1 MDLKPAVKKPARP
14 AAKIRAK
21 LAAAPKSHRT
31 AAAMLLLLGAAA
43 AWHPQARADDAP
55 PPAAGT
61 ASHVDAD
68 AAAQIAGQ
76 VCSNCHGPGGLSQS
90 PLFPRLA
97 GQQALYLA
105 AQIRAFQSK
114 TRSDPEA
121 HSYMWGMA
129 TLISGPMV
137 DALAQ
142 YYAGQAPAPGTPGNA
157 ALIAKGQKLF
167 EQGVPERGIA
177 ACASCHG
184 ADAAGRSIFPR
195 LAGQHA
201 AYLTRQL
208 EVIQKRLR
216 DSPIMHGIVK
226 DLKPDEMKAVA
237 EYLQSK

>member
-1 MDLKPAVKKPARP
+1 MPIELKPRKSANPAE
-14 AAKIRAK
+14 KIRAK
-21 LAAAPKSHRT
+21 LAALPKNRR
-31 AAAMLLLLGAAA
+31 AAASMLLLLGAAA
-43 AWHPQARADDAP
+43 AYHPQLRADDAP
-55 PPAAGT
+55 AAAPAVSSA
-61 ASHVDAD
+61 DAD
-68 AAAQIAGQ
+68 AATQVAGQ

-97 GQQALYLA
+97 GQQPLYLA
-105 AQIRAFQSK
+105 AQIRAFQTK

-121 HSYMWGMA
+121 HNYMWGMA
-129 TLISGPMV
+129 TLISEPMV

-142 YYAGQAPAPGTPGNA
+142 YYSRQAPAPGTPGDA

-184 ADAAGRSIFPR
+184 PDAAGRSIFPR

-201 AYLTRQL
+201 AYLRRQL
-208 EVIQKRLR
+208 EVIQKQLR
-216 DSPIMHGIVK
+216 NSPIMHGIIK
-226 DLKPDEMKAVA
+226 DLKPDEIKAVA